1 MCYSIENY
9 PNGGLLKIRRHDCRY
24 GCPIEATLDVIG
36 GRWKGAILFRLLDGK
51 KRFGELR
58 RFLPDVT
65 QRMLT
70 LQLRELE
77 RDGIIDRTVY
87 REVPPRVEYSLTG
100 FGRTLEPILLSMCD
114 WGKEYT
120 ERAGETGKSQPEVSA
135 LE

>member
-1 MCYSIENY
+1 MDK
-9 PNGGLLKIRRHDCRY
+9 LLKMRRHDCRY
-24 GCPIEATLDVIG
+24 GSPIEATLDVIG

-77 RDGIIDRTVY
+77 RDKIIDRTVY
-87 REVPPRVEYSLTG
+87 REVPPRVEYSLTA
-100 FGRTLEPILLSMCD
+100 FGRTLEPILLSMCN

-120 ERAGETGKSQPEVSA
+120 KRAREASERQPEISPVETMA
-135 LE
+135 K

>member
-1 MCYSIENY
+1 MNVR
-9 PNGGLLKIRRHDCRY
+9 LKTRRHSCLY

-36 GRWKGAILFRLLDGK
+36 GRWKSAILFRLLDGK

-77 RDGIIDRTVY
+77 RDGIIDRRVY
-87 REVPPRVEYSLTG
+87 REVPPRVEYSLTS
-100 FGRTLEPILLSMCD
+100 FGRTLEPILLAMCD
-114 WGKEYT
+114 WGRAYT
-120 ERAGETGKSQPEVSA
+120 ERVGEAGESVS
-135 LE
+135 EIPSS

>member
-1 MCYSIENY
+1 MAKT
-9 PNGGLLKIRRHDCRY
+9 LKTRRHDCRY

-58 RFLPDVT
+58 RFMPDVT

-77 RDGIIDRTVY
+77 SDGIVDRTVY
-87 REVPPRVEYSLTG
+87 REVPPKVEYSLTA
-100 FGRTLEPILLSMCD
+100 FGRSLEPILLSMCD
-114 WGKEYT
+114 WGKQF
-120 ERAGETGKSQPEVSA
+120 TGKISDAKQKEVA
-135 LE
+135 AIPVQGPPVVR

>member
-1 MCYSIENY
+1 MVKA
-9 PNGGLLKIRRHDCRY
+9 LKIRRRDCRY

-58 RFLPDVT
+58 RLLPDVT

-77 RDGIIDRTVY
+77 RDGIVKRTVY
-87 REVPPRVEYSLTG
+87 REVPPKVEYSLTE
-100 FGRTLEPILLSMCD
+100 FRRSLEPILHSMCD
-114 WGKEYT
+114 WGKQFT
-120 ERAGETGKSQPEVSA
+120 EKIREAKQKEISAVSVHGA
-135 LE
+135 PVAQ

>member
-1 MCYSIENY
+1 M
-9 PNGGLLKIRRHDCRY
+9 KTRRHDCRY
-24 GCPIEATLDVIG
+24 GCPIEATLDAIG
-36 GRWKGAILFRLLDGK
+36 GRWKGAILYRLLDGK

-77 RDGIIDRTVY
+77 RDGIVDREVY

-100 FGRTLEPILLSMCD
+100 LGRTLEPILLLMCD
-114 WGKEYT
+114 WGKAYVG
-120 ERAGETGKSQPEVSA
+120 RADNPTQGEIASA
-135 LE
+135 S

>member
-1 MCYSIENY
+1 M
-9 PNGGLLKIRRHDCRY
+9 PKTLKIWRHECRY

-70 LQLRELE
+70 LRLRELE
-77 RDGIIDRTVY
+77 RDGIVKRTVY
-87 REVPPRVEYSLTG
+87 REVPPKVEYSLTE
-100 FGRTLEPILLSMCD
+100 FGRSLEPILLSMCD
-114 WGKEYT
+114 WGKQFT
-120 ERAGETGKSQPEVSA
+120 EKIGEAKQKEVA
-135 LE
+135 AIPVHGAQVAR

>member
-1 MCYSIENY
+1 MAKT
-9 PNGGLLKIRRHDCRY
+9 LKTRRHDCRY

-77 RDGIIDRTVY
+77 SDGIVDRTVY
-87 REVPPRVEYSLTG
+87 REVPPKVEYSLTE
-100 FGRTLEPILLSMCD
+100 FGRTLEPMLLSMCD
-114 WGKEYT
+114 WGREFT
-120 ERAGETGKSQPEVSA
+120 ERLSEANQEAVATPPVT
-135 LE
+135 

>member
-1 MCYSIENY
+1 MIN
-9 PNGGLLKIRRHDCRY
+9 RRHDCQY

-36 GRWKGAILFRLLDGK
+36 GRWKGAILFRLIDGK

-77 RDGIIDRTVY
+77 RDGIITRTVY
-87 REVPPRVEYSLTG
+87 REVPPKVEYALSPY
-100 FGRTLEPILLSMCD
+100 GRSLEPLLMAMCD
-114 WGKEYT
+114 WGRHYIE
-120 ERAGETGKSQPEVSA
+120 EQQNIAHEA
-135 LE
+135 I